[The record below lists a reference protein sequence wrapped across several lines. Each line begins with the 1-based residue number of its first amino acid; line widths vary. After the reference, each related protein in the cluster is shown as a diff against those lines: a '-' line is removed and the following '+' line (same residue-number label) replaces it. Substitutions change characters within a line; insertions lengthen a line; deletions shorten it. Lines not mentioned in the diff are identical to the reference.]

1 MSLRPSS
8 LRPLSLGPS
17 WLLAFVVSILPLM
30 PATHAA
36 AESAQGTSKALQPI
50 DAGPSRVFVSCAS
63 ILADAQPA
71 GVSWQPGIARSR
83 GDEDL
88 YATVAPSV
96 VIVRTDA
103 GHGTGF
109 VVNAKRQ
116 LVLTN
121 YHVIQS
127 GTAFDAERQASIAT
141 VNLGALN
148 ADGYMQLNEASVP
161 ALVVGVDRVRDLA
174 LLQLQSLPPGIDRLV
189 QIPLGQ
195 NATPGNSCAIIG
207 HPSSGFPWTF
217 RPGSIS
223 SAGESP
229 RHLVNFL
236 LPLLA
241 SSGSQRQEMEAEL
254 DAAHSVN
261 ILLSSCEANPGDSGG
276 PLVDKNGQLIG
287 VTFAI
292 PGDAAEQKFTYHIS
306 LGEVRAFLEAADE
319 KPVLLVPGAWEIG
332 SMVVFVEPYVLMAS
346 TRYGRQLLFDLDA
359 DTPAELLE
367 TANLQEL
374 IGNQRFD
381 IEAALHF
388 SANRRLAF
396 YDTDN
401 SGGIDTILDDF
412 DEDMTADR
420 RFVSDAKGNW
430 SVAVDI
436 DVEHID
442 ATLLQKPE
450 LRDAFAAAW
459 ERLQQKQQQAER

>member
-1 MSLRPSS
+1 MSLRSP
-8 LRPLSLGPS
+8 
-17 WLLAFVVSILPLM
+17 WLLAFVVSIVQLT
-30 PATHAA
+30 PAHDTS
-36 AESAQGTSKALQPI
+36 AESALGTSKALQSI
-50 DAGPSRVFVSCAS
+50 DAGPSRVFVSCSS
-63 ILADAQPA
+63 ILADVQPPGA
-71 GVSWQPGIARSR
+71 LWQPGIARSR

-96 VIVRTDA
+96 VIVRTGA

-127 GTAFDAERQASIAT
+127 GTTFDAERQASLAT

-148 ADGYMQLNEASVP
+148 ADGYMQLVEASVP

-174 LLQLQSLPPGIDRLV
+174 LLQLLSLPPGIDRLAQV
-189 QIPLGQ
+189 PLGQ
-195 NATPGNSCAIIG
+195 NAAPGNSCAIIG

-217 RPGSIS
+217 RPGSIA

-241 SSGSQRQEMEAEL
+241 STGSERQQMEAEL
-254 DAAHSVN
+254 DATHSVHV
-261 ILLSSCEANPGDSGG
+261 LLSSCEANPGDSGG

-292 PGDAAEQKFTYHIS
+292 PGDAAEQKFTYHIALS
-306 LGEVRAFLEAADE
+306 EVRAFLESTDE

-332 SMVVFVEPYVLMAS
+332 SMIVFVEPYVLMAS
-346 TRYGRQLLFDLDA
+346 TRHGRQLLFDLDA

-420 RFVSDAKGNW
+420 RFVSDAKGTW

-442 ATLLQKPE
+442 AALLQDPA
-450 LRDAFAAAW
+450 LRAAFTAAW
-459 ERLQQKQQQAER
+459 DRLQQKQQQADR